1 MVTRPSYYPL
11 KVGTFVSARETAI
24 EESGKYPDFFF
35 YLMKHSGGGY
45 VIDIQGVL
53 PSNTKH
59 IATYKEGKN
68 VTDK

>member
-1 MVTRPSYYPL
+1 MVTRPNYYPI
-11 KVGTFVSARETAI
+11 KVDAFVSARETAI

-45 VIDIQGVL
+45 VIDIQGFV
-53 PSNTKH
+53 PDKCKH